1 MLSLCGLGHRH
12 FPFCPHNPKSG
23 SSEQNPTPRPLTGLE
38 LSEDVRSYVTF
49 PTAVPF
55 GPSSPALGDP
65 GLLFLEVPFLT
76 ESPGPVLSAADTS
89 LSVVWVVNVRVWQSF
104 SGKGQMATL

>member
-1 MLSLCGLGHRH
+1 MRPRPPSLPFSVLTTLSQAPLSR
-12 FPFCPHNPKSG
+12 S
-23 SSEQNPTPRPLTGLE
+23 PTPRPLTGLE

-49 PTAVPF
+49 LTAVPF

-76 ESPGPVLSAADTS
+76 ESPGPALSAADTS